1 MLAQV
6 GRASAAL
13 LPIADCS
20 RQAGRWRQPKT
31 ASAAPSN
38 ASNAPCSVG
47 TAATAGGTTGAMWF
61 ANGQP
66 LFVPGFPTGVV
77 TAGASLVGGLLLM
90 FWAASRILRELLRHP
105 GGKDGE
111 PDRK

>member
-1 MLAQV
+1 MQTRTTSRPRLTPAILAFAV
-6 GRASAAL
+6 V
-13 LPIADCS
+13 DV
-20 RQAGRWRQPKT
+20 AGMVLF
-31 ASAAPSN
+31 A
-38 ASNAPCSVG
+38 
-47 TAATAGGTTGAMWF
+47 TGAMWF

-66 LFVPGFPTGVV
+66 LFVPGFPTGVL
-77 TAGASLVGGLLLM
+77 TAGASLVGGVLLM